1 MKTTSGKA
9 EQLVDFYG
17 SLPGAFYDLE
27 QRLQSLHAVT
37 RMIPVIGAEND
48 APDAIAEEID
58 LANNLVAAVEDL
70 MQMALRDLQLLQFSL
85 AGGAHPEAHGAVPS
99 PSVAADGSRAA

>member
-85 AGGAHPEAHGAVPS
+85 AGGAHPGAHGAVPS